1 MSKIPYTK
9 SATLQ
14 ACEQIL
20 GITVALIGLVLAY
33 QILIILAQ

>member
-20 GITVALIGLVLAY
+20 GTTVALVGLVLAY

>member
-20 GITVALIGLVLAY
+20 GITVALVGLVLLY
-33 QILIILAQ
+33 QLITILAQ